1 MAEEDASEKIPI
13 VNYFI
18 RNTHVGEITDV
29 LNDLRKICGP
39 ELLEHEAVQEELA
52 THYGSHCYQ
61 IDIGGV

>member
-29 LNDLRKICGP
+29 LNDLRKICGA
-39 ELLEHEAVQEELA
+39 ELLDHEGVQEELA
-52 THYGSHCYQ
+52 NHYGSHCYQ